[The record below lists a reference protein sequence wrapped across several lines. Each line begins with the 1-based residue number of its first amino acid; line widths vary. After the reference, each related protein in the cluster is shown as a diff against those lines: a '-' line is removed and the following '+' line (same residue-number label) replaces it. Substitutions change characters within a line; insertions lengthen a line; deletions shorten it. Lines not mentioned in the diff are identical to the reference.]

1 MTGTTLPESGSSQK
15 WLKYLWCTVGTA
27 TYTFFNYG
35 GLNPQPE
42 GHHDVYQAYKAGVAD
57 VNLIMAE
64 AGKDGNVPDA
74 GWSLKPV
81 NTGVSLFA
89 KSRKGTLTW
98 GILRSSLTGMM
109 NAAANYN
116 NLNAPML
123 FQIND
128 FSWGEVGIGMAG
140 LIDEKTGKCSI
151 DFTPEQ
157 QTPCQLVQT
166 GKIDFN

>member
-1 MTGTTLPESGSSQK
+1 
-15 WLKYLWCTVGTA
+15 
-27 TYTFFNYG
+27 
-35 GLNPQPE
+35 
-42 GHHDVYQAYKAGVAD
+42 
-57 VNLIMAE
+57 
-64 AGKDGNVPDA
+64 
-74 GWSLKPV
+74 
-81 NTGVSLFA
+81 
-89 KSRKGTLTW
+89 
-98 GILRSSLTGMM
+98 MM

-128 FSWGEVGIGMAG
+128 FNWGEVGIGMAG

-151 DFTPEQ
+151 DFTPEG